1 GLCDMAAPTLIFIH
15 GPVAGRRVELNS
27 EELTVGRSGQ
37 NDLTLED
44 PLVSR
49 LHAIFMRRGDVVLLE
64 DLGSHNGSYVNNER
78 LHQIRQLHHGDQIVL
93 GSSRAM
99 YEDPSLITEENT
111 VVSEPTA
118 FAAQTFT
125 QRQLQVLRLL
135 ARGLANKQI
144 AERLFVSERTVKA
157 YLSSIFEKLQVQN
170 RSGAITAALRL
181 GLIDLPEETEPES

>member
-1 GLCDMAAPTLIFIH
+1 MF
-15 GPVAGRRVELNS
+15 
-27 EELTVGRSGQ
+27 
-37 NDLTLED
+37 
-44 PLVSR
+44 
-49 LHAIFMRRGDVVLLE
+49 
-64 DLGSHNGSYVNNER
+64 
-78 LHQIRQLHHGDQIVL
+78 
-93 GSSRAM
+93 
-99 YEDPSLITEENT
+99 EDPSLITEETT

-135 ARGLANKQI
+135 ARGLPNKQI

-181 GLIDLPEETEPES
+181 GLIDLPEDSDSDQT

>member
-1 GLCDMAAPTLIFIH
+1 MASPTLNFIH
-15 GPVAGRRVELNS
+15 GPVAGRRLELNA
-27 EELTVGRSGQ
+27 EELTVGRAKQ

-64 DLGSHNGSYVNNER
+64 DLGSHNGTYVNNER
-78 LHQIRQLHHGDQIVL
+78 VHQIRQLHHGDTIVF

-99 YEDPSLITEENT
+99 FEDPSMITEEST
-111 VVSEPTA
+111 VVSEPAA
-118 FAAQTFT
+118 FAAQTFP

-135 ARGLANKQI
+135 SRGLSNKQI

-157 YLSSIFEKLQVQN
+157 YLSSIFE
-170 RSGAITAALRL
+170 
-181 GLIDLPEETEPES
+181 

>member
-1 GLCDMAAPTLIFIH
+1 MPAPTLIFIH
-15 GPVAGRRVELNS
+15 GPVGGRRVEIDS
-27 EELTVGRSGQ
+27 EELTVGRASQ
-37 NDLTLED
+37 NDLQLDD

-64 DLGSHNGSYVNNER
+64 DLGSHNGTYVNNER
-78 LHQIRQLHHGDQIVL
+78 LHQVRQLHHGDQVVL

-118 FAAQTFT
+118 YAAQTFT

-181 GLIDLPEETEPES
+181 GLIDLPEDTGPES

>member
-1 GLCDMAAPTLIFIH
+1 MAAPTLNFIH
-15 GPVAGRRVELNS
+15 GPVAGRRVEMNID
-27 EELTVGRSGQ
+27 ELTVGRSSQ
-37 NDLTLED
+37 NDLVLDD

-64 DLGSHNGSYVNNER
+64 DLGSHNGTYVNNER
-78 LHQIRQLHHGDQIVL
+78 MHQIRQLHHGDTITV

-99 YEDPSLITEENT
+99 FEDPSLITEETT

-135 ARGLANKQI
+135 ARGLSNKQI

-181 GLIDLPEETEPES
+181 GLIDLPEDTDTGAT

>member
-1 GLCDMAAPTLIFIH
+1 MAAPTLIFVH
-15 GPVAGRRVELNS
+15 GPIAGRRVEINS
-27 EELTVGRSGQ
+27 EEMTVGRSQQ
-37 NDLTLED
+37 NDLVLDD

-49 LHAIFMRRGDVVLLE
+49 LHGIFMRRGDVVLVE
-64 DLGSHNGSYVNNER
+64 DLGSHNGTYVNNER
-78 LHQIRQLHHGDQIVL
+78 LHQIRQLHHGDTIVV

-135 ARGLANKQI
+135 ARGLSNKQI
-144 AERLFVSERTVKA
+144 GERLFVSERTVKA

-181 GLIDLPEETEPES
+181 GLIDLPEETNAGS

>member
-1 GLCDMAAPTLIFIH
+1 MAAPTLIFMH
-15 GPVAGRRVELNS
+15 GPIAGRRVELNS
-27 EELTVGRSGQ
+27 DELTVGRAAQ

-49 LHAIFMRRGDVVLLE
+49 LHAIFMRRGDVILLE

-78 LHQIRQLHHGDQIVL
+78 LHQIRQLHHGDTIVL

-181 GLIDLPEETEPES
+181 GLIDLPEENEPTES

>member
-1 GLCDMAAPTLIFIH
+1 MVAPILIFIH
-15 GPVAGRRVELNS
+15 GPVAGRRVELNQ
-27 EELTVGRSGQ
+27 EEMTVGRSKQ
-37 NDLTLED
+37 SDLTLDD

-64 DLGSHNGSYVNNER
+64 DLGSHNGTYVNNER
-78 LHQIRQLHHGDQIVL
+78 LHQLRQLHHGDQIAI
-93 GSSRAM
+93 GSSRSM
-99 YEDPSLITEENT
+99 FEDPSIITEDNT

-135 ARGLANKQI
+135 ARGLPNKQI

-181 GLIDLPEETEPES
+181 GLIDLPEESGPDDS